1 MFDMANIKRVYPID
15 VRDTLRQLGDRI
27 VIARKAAEWRQVDL
41 ADHAG
46 VSRSTLVEIEK
57 GSPHV
62 SIGNYLAILW
72 ALNILDDV
80 DKIAILESDSH
91 RLMASQ
97 LPKRVRHIQG

>member
-1 MFDMANIKRVYPID
+1 MANIKRVYPID
-15 VRDTLRQLGDRI
+15 VRDTLRQLGERI

-57 GSPHV
+57 GSPHA

-80 DKIAILESDSH
+80 GKIAILESDSH

-97 LPKRVRHIQG
+97 LPKRIRHG

>member
-1 MFDMANIKRVYPID
+1 MCVMANIKLIHPID
-15 VRDTLRQLGDRI
+15 VRDTLRQLGERI
-27 VIARKAAEWRQVDL
+27 VIARKAAGWRQIDL
-41 ADHAG
+41 ADRAG

-62 SIGNYLAILW
+62 TIGNYLAVLW

-80 DKIAILESDSH
+80 DKIAVLESDSH

-97 LPKRVRHIQG
+97 LPKRIRNG

>member
-1 MFDMANIKRVYPID
+1 MCDMANIKRVYPID
-15 VRDTLRQLGDRI
+15 VRDTLRQLGERI

-97 LPKRVRHIQG
+97 LPKRIRHNQC

>member
-1 MFDMANIKRVYPID
+1 MANIKPTHPID
-15 VRDTLRQLGDRI
+15 VRDTLRQLGERM
-27 VIARKAAEWRQVDL
+27 VIARKAAGWRQVDL
-41 ADHAG
+41 ADRAG

-62 SIGNYLAILW
+62 SIGNYLAALW

-80 DKIAILESDSH
+80 DQIAALESDSH

-97 LPKRVRHIQG
+97 LPKRIRNG

>member
-1 MFDMANIKRVYPID
+1 MANIKPNHPID
-15 VRDTLRQLGDRI
+15 VRDTLRQLGERI
-27 VIARKAAEWRQVDL
+27 VIGRKAAGWRQIDL

-62 SIGNYLAILW
+62 TIGNYLAVLW
-72 ALNILDDV
+72 ALNVLDDV
-80 DKIAILESDSH
+80 DKIAVLESDSH

-97 LPKRVRHIQG
+97 LPKRIRNG